1 MPEKIAAA
9 EMLSSELK
17 GKKRDGS
24 CRTRTDSDSS
34 YIVEEWLQKEDKSS
48 EKKNASC
55 LNKVGS
61 ALQARRPEKNLLFLS
76 TPKKSFKG
84 RALTGSVKLKSNQKR
99 DDEKVEGL
107 DLTFIE
113 SSHHNNLVP
122 FFQKDEIF

>member
-61 ALQARRPEKNLLFLS
+61 ALQARRPGKNPPLAYYYTTLD
-76 TPKKSFKG
+76 PKK
-84 RALTGSVKLKSNQKR
+84 
-99 DDEKVEGL
+99 
-107 DLTFIE
+107 
-113 SSHHNNLVP
+113 
-122 FFQKDEIF
+122 FQTL

>member
-76 TPKKSFKG
+76 TPKKVSK
-84 RALTGSVKLKSNQKR
+84 AEL
-99 DDEKVEGL
+99 
-107 DLTFIE
+107 
-113 SSHHNNLVP
+113 
-122 FFQKDEIF
+122 